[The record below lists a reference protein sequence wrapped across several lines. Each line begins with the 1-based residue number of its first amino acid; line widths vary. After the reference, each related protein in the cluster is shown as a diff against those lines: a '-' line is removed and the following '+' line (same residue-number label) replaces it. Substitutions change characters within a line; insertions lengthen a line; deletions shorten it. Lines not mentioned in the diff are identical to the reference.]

1 MLECLSGATL
11 VILVAYRPMAG
22 LFDPLDFRLSRFYG
36 KISYSFYLL
45 HLLGISFAARALALV
60 DFPLSA
66 LPIFASTIV
75 LSLVSILMTTPLAYL
90 SWRFVEI
97 PAINFAKK
105 CWPRLVRP
113 APAPG

>member
-1 MLECLSGATL
+1 MKSAPEEQSTSTVSRSGVAWL
-11 VILVAYRPMAG
+11 VR
-22 LFDPLDFRLSRFYG
+22 
-36 KISYSFYLL
+36 
-45 HLLGISFAARALALV
+45 SFAARALALV

-75 LSLVSILMTTPLAYL
+75 LSLLSILMTTPLAYL